1 MAKREAFNGKPYA
14 GNPHVRT
21 GEGKIASST
30 PRCGSQLYNICF
42 LPHVKAVRSDMFMLC
57 ALCALGVV
65 FSMSAADFNVR
76 DFGAK
81 GDGGTKDT
89 AAIQSAI
96 DAATAKGGGRVVLSD
111 GKFLSGALLMKSGVE
126 FHIDRTATLL
136 ASPDIADF
144 PDWPDA
150 KHVVRE
156 NIPRTRNTA
165 FIFADEAENIAFTGA
180 GTIDCNGSHH
190 IKEKQKTD
198 WTGWKYDRVHPM
210 TNTLPRVVF
219 LAGCCDVVIRDITM
233 VGQPAGWSYWI
244 HDCDRVQI
252 DGLKILANVRYPNND
267 GIHVNCS
274 RDVTVSDC
282 IIETGDDSLVVRANS
297 RSLKEN
303 KPCERVVVSN
313 CSLRSWSAGIR
324 IGWTNDGVIR
334 DCSFSNIVMH
344 DTSVGVSFLFPRR
357 RFEPG
362 WTDSGREAS
371 VVENLT
377 FSNIRMNGICGRP
390 VLAVLGAAEKGVLVE
405 SLRDIRFTNVHA
417 TGIELPFLTGRPD
430 CPLRGWTFENC
441 SFRKVPEETLP
452 DWKHHGAAAWD
463 RRHGQGF
470 VMRHTEGFKF
480 NNTEIDT
487 P

>member
-1 MAKREAFNGKPYA
+1 MTNVKQVVALT
-14 GNPHVRT
+14 V
-21 GEGKIASST
+21 
-30 PRCGSQLYNICF
+30 F
-42 LPHVKAVRSDMFMLC
+42 LLSAVAYS
-57 ALCALGVV
+57 
-65 FSMSAADFNVR
+65 ADFNVR

-81 GDGGTKDT
+81 GDGAAKDT

-96 DAATAKGGGRVVLSD
+96 DTATAKGGGRVVFVD
-111 GKFLSGALLMKSGVE
+111 GTFLSGALRLKGGVE
-126 FHIDRTATLL
+126 LHIDRTATLL

-150 KHVVRE
+150 KHVVKE
-156 NIPRTRNTA
+156 NLPRTRNVA
-165 FIFADEAENIAFTGA
+165 FVFADEAERIAITGD

-190 IKEKQKTD
+190 IKEKADGD
-198 WTGWKYDRVHPM
+198 WTGWKYERVHDM
-210 TNTLPRVVF
+210 TNSLPRVVF
-219 LAGCCDVVIRDITM
+219 FAGCSDVVIRGVTM

-274 RDVTVSDC
+274 RDVTISGC

-303 KPCERVVVSN
+303 KPCERVIVSN

-344 DTSVGVSFLFPRR
+344 DTSVGIAFVLPRR
-357 RFEPG
+357 KDAPG
-362 WTDSGREAS
+362 WTDYGREATEI
-371 VVENLT
+371 ENLS
-377 FSNIRMNGICGRP
+377 FDNIRMNGIYGRP
-390 VLAVLGAAEKGVLVE
+390 VLAAIAPHEKGVLAKSV
-405 SLRDIRFTNVHA
+405 RDIRFSNVHA
-417 TGIELPFLTGRPD
+417 TGLELPFLVGRSD
-430 CPLRGWTFENC
+430 CPLADWKFSDC
-441 SFRKVPEETLP
+441 SFCKVAEETLP
-452 DWKHHGAAAWD
+452 DWKHHGAASWD
-463 RRHGQGF
+463 RKEGQGF
-470 VMRHTEGFKF
+470 VLRHTKGFTF
-480 NNTEIDT
+480 DNTEIDA